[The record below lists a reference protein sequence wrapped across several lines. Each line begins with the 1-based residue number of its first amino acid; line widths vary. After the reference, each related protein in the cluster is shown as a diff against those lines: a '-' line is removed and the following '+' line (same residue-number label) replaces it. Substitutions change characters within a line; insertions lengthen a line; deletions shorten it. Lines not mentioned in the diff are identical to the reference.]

1 MFVYIFICVEKHF
14 ANIISKFMW
23 ATWLSAGNPKQ
34 LEIQKEGIPWLFS
47 GWDSALRALSS
58 IPGQKVRSHEP

>member
-1 MFVYIFICVEKHF
+1 
-14 ANIISKFMW
+14 MW
-23 ATWLSAGNPKQ
+23 ATWLSTGNLNK

-58 IPGQKVRSHEP
+58 ILGQKVRSYKP